1 MCRSSVVVHIEIKM
15 DAPTGCCYVW
25 SLSNYCCVVL
35 CWSPMVG
42 YEIWVLYCFN
52 SSTGMALPTASP
64 VSSLTPQVIGSA
76 FVQQYYHI
84 LHRSPEMVHKF
95 YQDSSIVN
103 RPNSDGEMT
112 SVMSVQAINDMI
124 MSLDFRNCFTEIET
138 ADSQISYRNGVLIVV
153 TGSFIGQDAIRRKF
167 AQSFFLAP
175 QENGGYFVLND
186 VFRFLSETQQREM
199 NYMLGDGTK
208 DDPPQ
213 VPISP
218 EAEPTCQEHDATET
232 PLLEENADNMEEL
245 PNQSEDGGSG
255 FEDEVVVDPPAD
267 TGENDSQTVHE
278 VIASGAQDDLPK
290 KSYASIVKVMKG
302 SSSPLPVY
310 TIPKEKVEV
319 APQKPVIVSPA
330 LASTP
335 ELSHSAS
342 NNFPENNNNVEE
354 EGHSIYIRNLSLN
367 ATAEQVEEEFKKF
380 GPIKPG
386 GVQVRSHKVERYCF
400 GFVEFESL
408 KSMQAAI
415 EASPVMIGG
424 HQATV
429 EEKRTTTRV
438 VNGVVTNNGTGNS
451 GRGRFQLGRGA
462 FRNDNFRGRDS
473 FSSNMGYRRNEF
485 RNRAEYSGRGSGPG
499 FHGSGGFQQRAFQ
512 NGDGTIIG
520 HPRGGGPKITAVSA

>member
-1 MCRSSVVVHIEIKM
+1 MEIKM
-15 DAPTGCCYVW
+15 DAPTG
-25 SLSNYCCVVL
+25 
-35 CWSPMVG
+35 
-42 YEIWVLYCFN
+42 
-52 SSTGMALPTASP
+52 STGMALPTESP

-84 LHRSPEMVHKF
+84 LHQSPEMVHKF
-95 YQDSSIVN
+95 YQDSSTVN

-138 ADSQISYRNGVLIVV
+138 ADSQISYQNGVLIVV

-175 QENGGYFVLND
+175 QEKGGYFVLND
-186 VFRFLSETQQREM
+186 VFRFLSETRQREM
-199 NYMLGDGTK
+199 NYMLG
-208 DDPPQ
+208 
-213 VPISP
+213 
-218 EAEPTCQEHDATET
+218 
-232 PLLEENADNMEEL
+232 
-245 PNQSEDGGSG
+245 
-255 FEDEVVVDPPAD
+255 FEDEVIVDPPAD
-267 TGENDSQTVHE
+267 TGESDSQTIHE
-278 VIASGAQDDLPK
+278 VIASGGQDDLPK

-302 SSSPLPVY
+302 SSSPVPVY
-310 TIPKEKVEV
+310 TTPKEKVEA

-330 LASTP
+330 PASTP
-335 ELSHSAS
+335 EVSHPAS

-424 HQATV
+424 RQAIV
-429 EEKRTTTRV
+429 EEKRTTTR
-438 VNGVVTNNGTGNS
+438 GN
-451 GRGRFQLGRGA
+451 LIATA
-462 FRNDNFRGRDS
+462 FI
-473 FSSNMGYRRNEF
+473 
-485 RNRAEYSGRGSGPG
+485 A
-499 FHGSGGFQQRAFQ
+499 
-512 NGDGTIIG
+512 
-520 HPRGGGPKITAVSA
+520 